1 MEGGRG
7 LQGVKKAV
15 KVTNIGLENYVKEF
29 RELLRTASRS
39 VDIAFIEPIRETST
53 EAKKQ
58 KKKEKAISWKE
69 KPLHD
74 QFLRQTKEAGSQDKW
89 Q

>member
-29 RELLRTASRS
+29 RELVRTASRS
-39 VDIAFIEPIRETST
+39 VDIAFIEPIR
-53 EAKKQ
+53 
-58 KKKEKAISWKE
+58 
-69 KPLHD
+69 
-74 QFLRQTKEAGSQDKW
+74 
-89 Q
+89 